1 MAGCA
6 MPLSY
11 DATIHSREYI
21 AMRER
26 IRMKESLHFALK
38 KKKRCVRENNGLRAR
53 LVGAGHMNPFL
64 GT

>member
-1 MAGCA
+1 MAGCV

-26 IRMKESLHFALK
+26 IKMNESLHFAL